1 MLQKI
6 LYLRQGRGIERR
18 ARLRLGGEELIVA
31 GLALLDALDVGRE
44 LVGRLH
50 ERVNVA
56 VLVLAEHIGIGRA
69 QLRRQH
75 AEQLLHGQ
83 ILHRV
88 VGRHDLRV
96 VILDRCRQVA
106 REDLGRVVIQRRRRK
121 GVDVARP
128 AEDVAPDHAER
139 VCEYRDHVAVLLNV
153 LGQGVAHQPPARDIA
168 HARNE
173 RKEVGI
179 HRLLPSKR
187 KIYNLGTFYHAVRG
201 M

>member
-1 MLQKI
+1 MS
-6 LYLRQGRGIERR
+6 
-18 ARLRLGGEELIVA
+18 AA
-31 GLALLDALDVGRE
+31 
-44 LVGRLH
+44 LH

-56 VLVLAEHIGIGRA
+56 VLILGEHIGIGLA

-106 REDLGRVVIQRRRRK
+106 REDLRRIVIQRRSCER
-121 GVDVARP
+121 VDVARLV
-128 AEDVAPDHAER
+128 ENVAPDDAER
-139 VCEYRDHVAVLLNV
+139 VRQHGHHVAVLLNV
-153 LGQGVAHQPPARDIA
+153 LGQGVAHQAPARDIA

-179 HRLLPSKR
+179 HGLSPQKR
-187 KIYNLGTFYHAVRG
+187 KIQI
-201 M
+201 